1 MRFEK
6 SVYLCTK
13 ILKAMNHAINIK
25 AGVGDL
31 RFAMPVE
38 EVTALLGKPDEV
50 ENIDNAADEPTTVLR
65 YNELGFILF
74 FEGENPMLACID
86 VENEDCTLFGDE
98 VFDMDERQIVELMV
112 KNGYAEQDVD
122 EEDWG
127 ERRISFP
134 EGNIDFFLDEG
145 ELVSIVMGA

>member
-1 MRFEK
+1 MKK

-13 ILKAMNHAINIK
+13 NPNAMNLAIKIK
-25 AGVGDL
+25 EGIGDL
-31 RFAMPVE
+31 RFNMPVE
-38 EVTALLGKPDEV
+38 EVSALLGKADEV
-50 ENIDNAADEPTTVLR
+50 EDIDNAADEPTTVLR
-65 YNELGFILF
+65 YNDWGLTLF
-74 FEGENPMLACID
+74 FEGESPVLACID
-86 VENEDCTLFGDE
+86 VANEECTLFGKE
-98 VFDMDERQIVELMV
+98 VFDMDERQIVEVMV

-127 ERRISFP
+127 ERRVSFP

>member
-1 MRFEK
+1 MK
-6 SVYLCTK
+6 KTAYLCTK
-13 ILKAMNHAINIK
+13 ILKAMNLAVNIK
-25 AGVGDL
+25 EGIGDL
-31 RFAMPVE
+31 RFRMPVE
-38 EVTALLGKPDEV
+38 EVSALLGKADEV

-65 YNELGFILF
+65 YNDLGLILF
-74 FEGENPMLACID
+74 FEGENPVLECID
-86 VENEDCTLFGDE
+86 VENEECTLFGKE

-112 KNGYAEQDVD
+112 KNNYVEQDVD

-127 ERRISFP
+127 ERHVSFP